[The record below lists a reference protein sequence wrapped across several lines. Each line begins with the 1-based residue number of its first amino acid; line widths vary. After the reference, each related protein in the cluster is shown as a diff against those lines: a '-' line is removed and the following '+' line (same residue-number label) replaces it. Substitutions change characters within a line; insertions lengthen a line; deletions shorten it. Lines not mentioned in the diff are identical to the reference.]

1 MFYCH
6 EIPSLG
12 ELPVYKV
19 VKAVPVIV
27 LDGDV
32 PKESRNSKF
41 NCWKAIQKM
50 QIEMERDKKEW
61 KKEGSHNN

>member
-1 MFYCH
+1 MLFRHARTSFRYLFMFALFYVKIILI
-6 EIPSLG
+6 ENPLG

-32 PKESRNSKF
+32 PKEPRNSK
-41 NCWKAIQKM
+41 
-50 QIEMERDKKEW
+50 
-61 KKEGSHNN
+61 